1 MTLRRRIARL
11 TAFST
16 YRPSSSGPRWTRL
29 LTIRVKR
36 SSSRNPANPQIP
48 HIVFKPQSLDGLLRF
63 VSSSSRFKR
72 SFARHNLDGRTPG
85 HLIEAE
91 DPENAI
97 STIVGRLQDLAED
110 GCPSPPSANIRAL
123 DLESQS
129 ALPR

>member
-48 HIVFKPQSLDGLLRF
+48 HIVFKPQSLDALLRF
-63 VSSSSRFKR
+63 VSSSSRLKR
-72 SFARHNLDGRTPG
+72 SFASHNLYCRTPG
-85 HLIEAE
+85 PLIEAQ
-91 DPENAI
+91 DPESAI
-97 STIVGRLQDLAED
+97 SNRVGQLQDHPED
-110 GCPSPPSANIRAL
+110 G
-123 DLESQS
+123 
-129 ALPR
+129 